1 MKVCIAEKPSVAREI
16 ANILGANTKRDGFY
30 EGNGYAVT
38 YTFGHLCT
46 LLEPKDYKPHWK
58 SWDLNNLPMLPE
70 RFDTKVTGDAGIK
83 KQFNI
88 VKSLFDKA
96 DVVIN
101 CGDAGTEGEL
111 IQRWVINQCNY
122 KGKVQRLWISS
133 LTEEAIKEGF
143 KNLKPSEQYDNLY
156 YAGFSR
162 AIGDWLLGLNATRL
176 YTVKYGGYKQV
187 LSVGRVQTPTLAMLV
202 NRFVE
207 IQNFKPQPYWELQTT
222 YRNTLF
228 NYEDGRFLKQEDGQ
242 VLANKVKE
250 SDFEIVSVT
259 KKKGKEYAPKLFDL
273 TGLQVYCN
281 NKFGFSADETLKMVQ
296 KLYEMKV
303 VTYPRVDT
311 TFLPNDVYPKI
322 AGILSKLTNY
332 SALTQP
338 LLGSKIKKSKRV
350 FDDKKVTDHHAII
363 PTGIQGNLQ
372 YNQQQVYDI
381 ITRRFIGVFYPD
393 SDVSNTSVIGKAA
406 DVPFKTTGKEILTK
420 GWRVA
425 FETEESKIK
434 KELNEQQTLPAFVK
448 GEKGPHEPSF
458 LEKET
463 KPPRNFTE
471 ASLLRAMETAGK
483 QVDDD
488 EMRELMKENGIGRP
502 STRASIIETLFRR
515 KYIERKKKLVL
526 PTQTGIDLI
535 NLIDNELLKSAELT
549 GRWEKRLKEIERGEF
564 NAGTFINNMK
574 KMVDELV
581 YEVRAN
587 KTSKRISSN
596 DVRSSISTSLNTGSV
611 ENSSKPQKTKNSDK
625 SKKQVV
631 GKTCP
636 KCKKGQLIKGSAA
649 FGCSE
654 YKHNCD
660 LKIPFEIYGKKISEN
675 QLIRLL
681 DKGCTTNLKGFKTD
695 AKKVDGLI
703 RFDENFNL
711 KLEPKATT
719 SKMSPRAESR
729 GQSSNKIPCPKCK
742 KGTVLKGKAAYG
754 CSGYKTGCDFVFTF
768 ENIKKMANGKSL
780 TKELVLDIIS
790 K

>member
-16 ANILGANTKRDGFY
+16 ASILGANTKRDGYF

-96 DVVIN
+96 SVVIN

-122 KGKVQRLWISS
+122 KGEVQRLWISS

-143 KNLKPSEQYDNLY
+143 KNLKPASNYDNLY
-156 YAGFSR
+156 YAGYSR

-176 YTVKYGGYKQV
+176 YTVKFGGYKQV
-187 LSVGRVQTPTLAMLV
+187 LSVGRVQTPTLAMIV
-202 NRFVE
+202 NRFTE
-207 IQNFKPQPYWELQTT
+207 INTFKPQPYWELQTT

-228 NYEDGRFLKQEDGQ
+228 NYEEGRFLKQEDGQ
-242 VLANKVKE
+242 VLATKVKE
-250 SDFEIVSVT
+250 SNFEITAVT

-281 NKFGFSADETLKMVQ
+281 NKFGYSADETLKMVQ

-322 AGILSKLTNY
+322 AGTLSKLTNY

-338 LLGSKIKKSKRV
+338 LLQSKIKKSKRI

-381 ITRRFIGVFYPD
+381 ITRRFIGAFYPD
-393 SDVSNTSVIGKAA
+393 SDVSNTAVSGKAA
-406 DVPFKTTGKEILTK
+406 NVPFKTTGKEIITK
-420 GWRVA
+420 GWRIA
-425 FETEESKIK
+425 FETEESKLK
-434 KELNEQQTLPAFVK
+434 KELNEQLTLPSFVK
-448 GEKGPHEPSF
+448 GEKGIHEPSF

-471 ASLLRAMETAGK
+471 ASLLRAMETAGR

-535 NLIDNELLKSAELT
+535 HIIDSELLKSAELT

-564 NAGTFINNMK
+564 NAGAFINNMK

-581 YEVRAN
+581 AEVRSN
-587 KTSKRISSN
+587 TSKKRISSI
-596 DVRSSISTSLNTGSV
+596 VSPEVKQAVQT
-611 ENSSKPQKTKNSDK
+611 KTQTATKR
-625 SKKQVV
+625 KKQVV

-636 KCKKGQLIKGSAA
+636 KCKKGTLLKGSSAY
-649 FGCSE
+649 GCSE
-654 YKHNCD
+654 YKNDCHV
-660 LKIPFEIYGKKISEN
+660 KIPFEIYGKRVSEN

-695 AKKVDGLI
+695 TGLVEGLI
-703 RFDENFNL
+703 RFDANFNL
-711 KLEPKATT
+711 KLEVKKVPQAAPKAQET
-719 SKMSPRAESR
+719 E
-729 GQSSNKIPCPKCK
+729 KIACPKCK
-742 KGTVLKGKAAYG
+742 KGHVLKGKIGYG
-754 CSGYKTGCDFVFTF
+754 CSAYKAGCNFVFTF
-768 ENIKKMANGKSL
+768 DNIKIIADGKPL
-780 TKELVLDIIS
+780 TKELVLEIIS
-790 K
+790 S

>member
-16 ANILGANTKRDGFY
+16 ASILGANTKRDGFY

-70 RFDTKVTGDAGIK
+70 RFDTKVTGDSGIK

-88 VKSLFDKA
+88 VKSLFEKA
-96 DVVIN
+96 AVIIN

-143 KNLKPSEQYDNLY
+143 NNLKPAENYDNLY
-156 YAGFSR
+156 YAGYSR

-176 YTVKYGGYKQV
+176 YTVKFGGYKQV

-202 NRFVE
+202 NRYIE
-207 IQNFKPQPYWELQTT
+207 ISNFKPQPYWELQTT

-228 NYEDGRFLKQEDGQ
+228 NYEEGRFLKKEDGQ
-242 VLANKVKE
+242 VLATKVKE

-332 SALTQP
+332 RPLTQP
-338 LLGSKIKKSKRV
+338 LLDKKIKKSKRV

-393 SDVSNTSVIGKAA
+393 SEVSNTSVQGKAA
-406 DVPFKTTGKEILTK
+406 EVPFKTTGKEIITK

-425 FETEESKIK
+425 FETKESAS
-434 KELNEQQTLPAFVK
+434 KEVLKEQLTLPSFVE
-448 GEKGPHEPSF
+448 GEKGKHEPSF

-463 KPPRNFTE
+463 KPPRNYTE

-483 QVDDD
+483 QVDDED
-488 EMRELMKENGIGRP
+488 LRELMKENGIGRP

-515 KYIERKKKLVL
+515 KNIERKKKLVI

-535 NLIDNELLKSAELT
+535 NIIDNELLKSAELT

-564 NAGTFINNMK
+564 NAGTFIKNMK
-574 KMVDELV
+574 TMVDELV

-587 KTSKRISSN
+587 KSSKRISSN
-596 DVRSSISTSLNTGSV
+596 ASV
-611 ENSSKPQKTKNSDK
+611 NVKDKRLKPASSKREKL
-625 SKKQVV
+625 KKRVV

-636 KCKKGQLIKGSAA
+636 KCNKGQLLKGSSAY
-649 FGCSE
+649 GCSE
-654 YKHNCD
+654 YKNNCN
-660 LKIPFEIYGKKISEN
+660 LKIPFLVYGKKLSEN
-675 QLIRLL
+675 QTIRLI
-681 DKGCTTNLKGFKTD
+681 DKGGTTNLKGFKINDNTTEGSVHFD
-695 AKKVDGLI
+695 DDFKIQFSPKKQESSGSKST
-703 RFDENFNL
+703 L
-711 KLEPKATT
+711 KTNE
-719 SKMSPRAESR
+719 
-729 GQSSNKIPCPKCK
+729 IPCPKCAT
-742 KGTVLKGKAAYG
+742 GTILKGKTAYG
-754 CSGYKTGCDFVFTF
+754 CSHYKQGCNFMYSFAKLR
-768 ENIKKMANGKSL
+768 EKSNGQPL
-780 TKELVLDIIS
+780 TKELVIEILNA
-790 K
+790 

>member
-70 RFDTKVTGDAGIK
+70 RFDTKVTGDAGIR

-88 VKSLFDKA
+88 VKSLFEKA
-96 DVVIN
+96 TVVIN

-111 IQRWVINQCNY
+111 IQRWVINQCGY
-122 KGKVQRLWISS
+122 KGEVQRLWISS
-133 LTEEAIKEGF
+133 LTEEAIKDGF
-143 KNLKPSEQYDNLY
+143 KNLKPAEKYDNLY

-176 YTVKYGGYKQV
+176 YTVKFGGYKQV

-207 IQNFKPQPYWELQTT
+207 IHNFKPQPYWELQTT

-242 VLANKVKE
+242 VLASKVKE

-338 LLGSKIKKSKRV
+338 LLGQKIKKSKRV

-372 YNQQQVYDI
+372 YNQQQIYDI

-406 DVPFKTTGKEILTK
+406 EVPFKTTGKEILTK

-434 KELNEQQTLPAFVK
+434 KELNEQTTLPSFVK
-448 GEKGPHEPSF
+448 GEKGAHEPSF

-488 EMRELMKENGIGRP
+488 DLRELMKENGIGRP

-526 PTQTGIDLI
+526 PTKTGIDLI
-535 NLIDNELLKSAELT
+535 NIIDNELLKSAELT

-581 YEVRAN
+581 YEVRSN
-587 KTSKRISSN
+587 TSKKRITSN
-596 DVRSSISTSLNTGSV
+596 VTANNA
-611 ENSSKPQKTKNSDK
+611 ENSTKEKPK
-625 SKKQVV
+625 SKKATKKEVI
-631 GKTCP
+631 GKKCP
-636 KCKKGQLIKGSAA
+636 KCKQGNLIKGSSAY
-649 FGCSE
+649 GCSE
-654 YKHNCD
+654 YKNNCN
-660 LKIPFEIYGKKISEN
+660 LKIPFEVYGKKVSEN
-675 QLIRLL
+675 QLIRLI
-681 DKGCTTNLKGFKTD
+681 DKGCTTNLKGFTT
-695 AKKVDGLI
+695 ATGKVEGLV
-703 RFDENFNL
+703 RFDDNFNL
-711 KLEPKATT
+711 KLEPKKTVE
-719 SKMSPRAESR
+719 KQ
-729 GQSSNKIPCPKCK
+729 QSSDKISCPKCK
-742 KGTVLKGKAAYG
+742 KGTVLKGKTAYG
-754 CSGYKTGCDFVFTF
+754 CSEYKTGCNFVFTF
-768 ENIKKMANGKSL
+768 DNIKKIANGRTL
-780 TKELVLDIIS
+780 TKELVLEIIS
-790 K
+790 S

>member
-16 ANILGANTKRDGFY
+16 ASILGANTKRDGYY

-70 RFDTKVTGDAGIK
+70 RFDTKVTGDAGIR
-83 KQFNI
+83 KQYNI

-96 DVVIN
+96 TVVIN

-111 IQRWVINQCNY
+111 IQRWVINQAGY
-122 KGKVQRLWISS
+122 KGEVQRLWISS

-143 KNLKPSEQYDNLY
+143 KNLKPAEKYDNLY

-176 YTVKYGGYKQV
+176 YTVKFGGYKQV

-202 NRFVE
+202 NRFME
-207 IQNFKPQPYWELQTT
+207 IENFKPQPYWELQTT

-228 NYEDGRFLKQEDGQ
+228 NYEDGRFLKQEDGA

-434 KELNEQQTLPAFVK
+434 KELNEQMTLPSFVK
-448 GEKGPHEPSF
+448 GEKGPHKPSF

-488 EMRELMKENGIGRP
+488 DVRELMKENGIGRP

-535 NLIDNELLKSAELT
+535 NIIDNELLKSAELT

-581 YEVRAN
+581 YEVRSN
-587 KTSKRISSN
+587 TSKKRISSN
-596 DVRSSISTSLNTGSV
+596 SSVILSEAKQSAV
-611 ENSSKPQKTKNSDK
+611 SKAKKAPTKK
-625 SKKQVV
+625 EVA

-636 KCKKGQLIKGSAA
+636 KCKKGQLLKGSSA

-654 YKHNCD
+654 YKNNCD

-675 QLIRLL
+675 QLIRLI

-695 AKKVDGLI
+695 RGSVEGLI
-703 RFDENFNL
+703 RFDDDFKL
-711 KLEPKATT
+711 KLEPKQQVATST
-719 SKMSPRAESR
+719 EAEK
-729 GQSSNKIPCPKCK
+729 SSDKIACPKCK
-742 KGTVLKGKAAYG
+742 QGTVLKGKTAYG
-754 CSGYKTGCDFVFTF
+754 CSAYKTGCDFVFTF
-768 ENIKKMANGKSL
+768 DNIKKIANGKPL
-780 TKELVLDIIS
+780 TKDLVIKIIS
-790 K
+790 S